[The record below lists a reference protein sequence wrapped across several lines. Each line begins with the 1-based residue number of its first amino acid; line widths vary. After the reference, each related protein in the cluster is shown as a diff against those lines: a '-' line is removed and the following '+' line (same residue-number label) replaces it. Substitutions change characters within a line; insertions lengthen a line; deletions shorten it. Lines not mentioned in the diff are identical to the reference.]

1 MSRTID
7 LTRLMAYPV
16 HPPEWDRTGAS
27 RDYRITTTYD
37 GEDLVNGGPHRAVD
51 LGNLRTHDPIYAPA
65 SCRAMGLRHWDGAIG
80 VRLELGP
87 DLLLDAWH
95 LDSTTVAVGAWTPV
109 AAGQI
114 VGRTGR
120 SGQVTGAHTHLELT
134 RAGRRRDPT
143 RYLLGLA
150 RLPILE
156 DDDMQLPVADYLM
169 HGTVHPGTNL
179 RYPAPRGELA
189 GSGEVAGGFDSP
201 TRVAILYRA
210 PAGKPYTITI
220 DGRQVSSTA
229 WYGVKLPGPDYREV
243 AALLVTDLRPAAVLR
258 ELLPDLDG
266 GEELRTRVG
275 QARSLLVIA
284 RAEAQSVAS
293 RAQAALDKLA
303 P

>member
-1 MSRTID
+1 MSRTVD
-7 LTRLMAYPV
+7 LTKLMAYPV
-16 HPPEWDRTGAS
+16 HGPEWDRPGAS
-27 RDYRITTTYD
+27 RDYRITTTFD
-37 GEDLVNGGPHRAVD
+37 GIDLVNGGPHEAVD

-201 TRVAILYRA
+201 TGVAILYRA
-210 PAGKPYTITI
+210 PDGAPYVITI
-220 DGRQVSSTA
+220 DGRAVRSTA

-266 GEELRTRVG
+266 GEELR
-275 QARSLLVIA
+275 
-284 RAEAQSVAS
+284 
-293 RAQAALDKLA
+293 DKLA
-303 P
+303 RASAQLSAAVGPLGEVTRRMAAARQELEP